1 MPFIRCELS
10 TWHEAS
16 VIPYSELLKNVVG
29 KDAIFCNLTDK
40 IDAAIIEAAGPSLK
54 VIATMSVGYENGS
67 IRMCSFDLKPFCL
80 LYIFVRYEHIDLN
93 ECKKRGIRVG
103 YTPDVLTDATA
114 DLTMAL
120 LLATSRRLIEGNHE
134 VHNGGWKS
142 WSPLYMCGPSI
153 KNSTVGIV
161 GFGRIAQEV
170 AKRLIPFKPG
180 RIVYSN
186 RSDSREKEAKAL
198 GVERVTF
205 EQLLNISDF
214 VILLCSLAPET
225 THLMNAKTL
234 AQMKSTAILI
244 NCARGPCVE
253 QNDLYDALSKN
264 VIRAAGL
271 DVTTPE
277 PLPLNSPLLT
287 LNNCVV
293 VPHIGSA
300 EIETRCEMARITVG
314 NILGGL
320 NNSAM
325 VSEL

>member
-1 MPFIRCELS
+1 M
-10 TWHEAS
+10 
-16 VIPYSELLKNVVG
+16 
-29 KDAIFCNLTDK
+29 D
-40 IDAAIIEAAGPSLK
+40 
-54 VIATMSVGYENGS
+54 
-67 IRMCSFDLKPFCL
+67 
-80 LYIFVRYEHIDLN
+80 

-120 LLATSRRLIEGNHE
+120 LLATSRRLIEGNRD

-170 AKRLIPFKPG
+170 AKRLLPFKPQ

-205 EQLLNISDF
+205 EQLLNVSDF

-225 THLMNAKTL
+225 MHLINAKTL
-234 AQMKSTAILI
+234 AQMKPTAILI

-277 PLPLNSPLLT
+277 PLPLSSPLLT
-287 LNNCVV
+287 LSNCVV

-300 EIETRCEMARITVG
+300 EIETRTEMSRITAG
-314 NILGGL
+314 NILGAL
-320 NNSAM
+320 NGTAM
-325 VSEL
+325 ISEL